1 MKVLTKTLRLG
12 LVSSISSLAR
22 ITGILLPLLILLEI
36 AQEFGW
42 LKKISQALGGL
53 CRRLGLPP
61 QAAVPVA
68 AGLFIGFTYSAGVL
82 LASVKEGDWAQHELT
97 LLWVFLSL
105 SHAIFEDTVI
115 FAALGLP
122 LVALLLVRLVPTF
135 LVTLALAHY
144 FRSRTALPR
153 PADTNL

>member
-1 MKVLTKTLRLG
+1 MACV
-12 LVSSISSLAR
+12 
-22 ITGILLPLLILLEI
+22 
-36 AQEFGW
+36 
-42 LKKISQALGGL
+42 
-53 CRRLGLPP
+53 RRLGLPP